1 MKKLV
6 LLAGIVAAVFGA
18 RKLFGKKE
26 EAETEAYGS
35 NNGYAPQAQ

>member
-18 RKLFGKKE
+18 RKLFGKKDE
-26 EAETEAYGS
+26 EHTEQYGS
-35 NNGYAPQAQ
+35 GNGYAPQAQ